1 MNQQVRRRAHRR
13 ADHHLLGHRVGF
25 GGAGYLGVVFA
36 PTTAPIFWCVLLGL
50 GGWCFPLALAL
61 IPARTRTVIVTA
73 RLSGFVQPVGYILA
87 AAGPLLVGVALAC
100 SRRAG
105 LAASRRV
112 FIEDELA
119 G

>member
-1 MNQQVRRRAHRR
+1 M
-13 ADHHLLGHRVGF
+13 
-25 GGAGYLGVVFA
+25 VFA

-87 AAGPLLVGVALAC
+87 AAGPLLVGGAYDQIGSFGPILVVLAVL
-100 SRRAG
+100 SLVLGG
-105 LAASRRV
+105 LGIAASRRV